1 MDELKKTRQKIKIPT
16 YISPRLALSFLLH
29 PRHVFELDI
38 EYFGEVKIYSAVLK
52 VDEASDEKP

>member
-1 MDELKKTRQKIKIPT
+1 MDELKKIRQTIKIPT

-38 EYFGEVKIYSAVLK
+38 EYFGEVKIDSAVLK
-52 VDEASDEKP
+52 GDEAFDGKA